1 MDPSLVPALY
11 DAFTVARLGS
21 IAAAAK
27 QLGKTPSAVSQ
38 QLRHLTELS
47 GVSLFERR
55 GRGVRLS
62 AAGERVLPLATRL
75 FDEAETVF
83 RLFGELS
90 GAAQTTL
97 RIAAADYLARPL
109 LVPVLHEL
117 AAEGAPLHFEI
128 TTAHSEEA
136 LERLERG
143 DVELAI
149 VSFSGERAG
158 LETHVLFEQP
168 FYWIAPRRA
177 RTPGT
182 RGTKGTE
189 RARASLTERLATEPL
204 LRLAPGSVGRRL
216 LDEWLD
222 QHGVRVTSTIDVP
235 SVSLLLA
242 YATGGVG
249 IGLIPALS
257 LDTDEARGAHRTHG
271 AVELERADL
280 PALPVKLVLREGRRR
295 DAAVDHFVERLERE
309 AERWAER
316 IAAVEGRSGRVRGR

>member
-1 MDPSLVPALY
+1 MNPALVPALF

-21 IAAAAK
+21 VGAAAK
-27 QLGKTPSAVSQ
+27 KLGKTPSAVSQ
-38 QLRHLTELS
+38 QLKNLSELS
-47 GVSLFERR
+47 GVALFERR
-55 GRGVRLS
+55 GRGVRLT

-75 FDEAETVF
+75 FDEVETLF
-83 RLFGELS
+83 RLLGELS

-117 AAEGAPLHFEI
+117 AAEGAPFHFEI

-136 LERLERG
+136 LGRLERG

-168 FYWIAPRRA
+168 FYWVAPMRR
-177 RTPGT
+177 
-182 RGTKGTE
+182 RGKK
-189 RARASLTERLATEPL
+189 RAGSLTERLATEPL

-222 QHGVRVTSTIDVP
+222 AHGVRVTSTIDVP

-249 IGLIPALS
+249 VGLIPALS
-257 LDTDEARGAHRTHG
+257 LEADEARG

-295 DAAVDHFVERLERE
+295 DAAVEHFVERVERE
-309 AERWAER
+309 AERRAR
-316 IAAVEGRSGRVRGR
+316 RVALIDGRGPKSRALR

>member
-1 MDPSLVPALY
+1 MNPALVPALF

-21 IAAAAK
+21 VGAAARK
-27 QLGKTPSAVSQ
+27 LGKTPSAVSQ
-38 QLRHLTELS
+38 QLKNLSALS
-47 GVSLFERR
+47 GVALFERR
-55 GRGVRLS
+55 GRGVRLT

-75 FDEAETVF
+75 FDEVETLF

-109 LVPVLHEL
+109 LVPVLQEL
-117 AAEGAPLHFEI
+117 AAEGAPFHFEI

-168 FYWIAPRRA
+168 FYWVAPARRG
-177 RTPGT
+177 RQQ
-182 RGTKGTE
+182 RK
-189 RARASLTERLATEPL
+189 RAGSLTERLASEPL

-222 QHGVRVTSTIDVP
+222 EHGVRVTSTIDVP

-249 IGLIPALS
+249 VGLIPALS
-257 LDTDEARGAHRTHG
+257 LDTHETRG
-271 AVELERADL
+271 AVELERAEL
-280 PALPVKLVLREGRRR
+280 PLLPVKLVLREGRRR
-295 DAAVDHFVERLERE
+295 DAAVEHFVERVERE
-309 AERWAER
+309 AERR
-316 IAAVEGRSGRVRGR
+316 SRRLSNGVHGRSLPHL

>member
-1 MDPSLVPALY
+1 MDPSLVPALF

-90 GAAQTTL
+90 GAGQTTL

-158 LETHVLFEQP
+158 LETHLLLEQA
-168 FYWIAPRRA
+168 FYWIAPVRGERRNRA
-177 RTPGT
+177 RGS
-182 RGTKGTE
+182 R
-189 RARASLTERLATEPL
+189 RSLTERLGGEPL

-216 LDEWLD
+216 LEEWLD
-222 QHGVRVTSTIDVP
+222 RHGVRPTSTIDVP

-242 YATGGVG
+242 YAAGGVG
-249 IGLIPALS
+249 VGLIPALS
-257 LDTDEARGAHRTHG
+257 LEGAPPSRGPG
-271 AVELERADL
+271 SFELERADVA
-280 PALPVKLVLREGRRR
+280 PLPVKLVLREGRRR
-295 DAAVDHFVERLERE
+295 DAAVEHFVERLERE
-309 AERWAER
+309 AERLAKR
-316 IAAVEGRSGRVRGR
+316 IASIEARRSTSRRALST